1 MIFDFLFSGYRAL
14 EAQLQEA
21 TSARIT
27 AEDRVR
33 EYRAKYE
40 SAEEKWQAER
50 DRNDYLS
57 RAVMDHQAISAGHLP
72 IFGVVPTPPPSEEF
86 EQQRGGPSRRLA
98 REALSERNAAIRR
111 KAFETAM
118 ASADWQGMPNPG
130 SEPSN

>member
-1 MIFDFLFSGYRAL
+1 MVGQFLRLFSQYRAL
-14 EAQLQEA
+14 EAQLEESA
-21 TSARIT
+21 SARIA

-72 IFGVVPTPPPSEEF
+72 IFGVVPVPPPLGDGETRLGSP
-86 EQQRGGPSRRLA
+86 QRRTA
-98 REALSERNAAIRR
+98 REVQLERNAANRQAAHDRWVAIQNPT
-111 KAFETAM
+111 EVP
-118 ASADWQGMPNPG
+118 AS
-130 SEPSN
+130 